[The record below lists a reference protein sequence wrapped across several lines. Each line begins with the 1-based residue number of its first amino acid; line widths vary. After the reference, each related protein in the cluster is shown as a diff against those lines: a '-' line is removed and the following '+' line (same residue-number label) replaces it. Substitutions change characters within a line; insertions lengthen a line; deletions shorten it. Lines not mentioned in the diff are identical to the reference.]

1 MNVLVIGSNGAVGRK
16 VISQLKDTDYS
27 SVALVRKKNKLM
39 NLKT

>member
-27 SVALVRKKNKLM
+27 SVALWKQLM